1 MKNVVS
7 GSEAATPLLVKR
19 LDKKGLSGAADA
31 GRALKERVAANAIA
45 RVNWP
50 EFSYRPEVSFRIG
63 HVQDEIWLRF
73 DVSEERVRGL
83 ETRLHG
89 DVYKD
94 SCVEFFV
101 SFDRVNFYNLEVN
114 CIGTKHMGYGP
125 SRHGRT
131 FVSPEMMRLIAAHS
145 TLGDKPF
152 EEKDGGFEWSLS
164 LRVPT
169 AVFMF
174 DSLKGLSG
182 LVAAANFYKIGD
194 ALAVPH
200 YLSWAP
206 VLAPKPDYH
215 RPEFFRDIR
224 FS

>member
-1 MKNVVS
+1 MKSVQS
-7 GSEAATPLLVKR
+7 GNDSNTPLLIKR
-19 LDKKGLSGAADA
+19 LDKKGVSDAAAA
-31 GRALKERVAANAIA
+31 GRVLEEQVEANAIA
-45 RVNWP
+45 RINWP

-73 DVSEERVRGL
+73 DVSEERVRAL

-94 SCVEFFV
+94 SCVEFFI

-114 CIGTKHMGYGP
+114 CIGTMHLGHGP
-125 SRHGRT
+125 SRHERK
-131 FVSPEMMRLIAAHS
+131 FVAPEKMKLVAVHS

-152 EEKDGGFEWSLS
+152 EEKTGGFEWSLS

-174 DSLKGLSG
+174 DNLQGLGG
-182 LVAAANFYKIGD
+182 LTATANFYKIGD

-206 VLAPKPDYH
+206 ISAPEPDYH
-215 RPEFFRDIR
+215 RPEFFRAVK
-224 FS
+224 FG